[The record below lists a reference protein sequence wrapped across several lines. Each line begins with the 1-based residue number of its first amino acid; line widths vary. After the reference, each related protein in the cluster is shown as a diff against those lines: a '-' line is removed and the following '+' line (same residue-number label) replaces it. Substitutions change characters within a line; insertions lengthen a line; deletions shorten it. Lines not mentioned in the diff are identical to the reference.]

1 MFACRELLHLDLEGV
16 DAQAKVGEPRGGAH
30 TTLVDAYIYV
40 RYHAALLPAL
50 CIISVLRGRPRL
62 RTAAPGHRPHPLPVV
77 AIGAEAAR
85 LVEEYATLSSV

>member
-62 RTAAPGHRPHPLPVV
+62 RTAAPGHRPHPLPAAAV
-77 AIGAEAAR
+77 GAEAACHTAECAA
-85 LVEEYATLSSV
+85 LNSP